1 MIIKFSLVR
10 ISKILLLVLLFP
22 IVQKQ
27 WLNLYLFDINTF
39 SIYKIL
45 YYLSGLLVPIFV
57 IINSLSQYTD
67 YKFISHKATKR
78 NNFRGKFLL
87 LITSIILVTLSTL
100 LSVYIFIN
108 LNVIYNFIISNN
120 NDLFEFNIF
129 IDKQIII
136 VPIIS
141 ILLIFK
147 RTKLIIKKITLINYF
162 IISVVNW
169 YIRINNSLSTDL
181 TQFDISTFDNI
192 SIINII
198 ILLVI
203 EIFFYLWS
211 YISYDSYLSDWR
223 VPKPYRKEISPIF
236 NFFIFYLLI
245 LLYYSILF
253 D

>member
-1 MIIKFSLVR
+1 M
-10 ISKILLLVLLFP
+10 
-22 IVQKQ
+22 
-27 WLNLYLFDINTF
+27 
-39 SIYKIL
+39 
-45 YYLSGLLVPIFV
+45 
-57 IINSLSQYTD
+57 
-67 YKFISHKATKR
+67 
-78 NNFRGKFLL
+78 
-87 LITSIILVTLSTL
+87 
-100 LSVYIFIN
+100 
-108 LNVIYNFIISNN
+108 
-120 NDLFEFNIF
+120 FEFNIF

>member
-1 MIIKFSLVR
+1 M
-10 ISKILLLVLLFP
+10 LLFP

-39 SIYKIL
+39 SIYKLL

-57 IINSLSQYTD
+57 IINSLSQFTD
-67 YKFISHKATKR
+67 YKFISNKTYKS
-78 NNFRGKFLL
+78 NNFSGKFLL
-87 LITSIILVTLSTL
+87 LITSFVLVSLSTL

>member
-1 MIIKFSLVR
+1 MIIKYSLVR
-10 ISKILLLVLLFP
+10 LSIIFLLVLLFP
-22 IVQKQ
+22 FVQKQ

-67 YKFISHKATKR
+67 YKFISHKATKS

>member
-1 MIIKFSLVR
+1 LIIKFSLVR

-39 SIYKIL
+39 SIYKLL

-57 IINSLSQYTD
+57 IINSLSQFTD
-67 YKFISHKATKR
+67 YKFISNKTYKS
-78 NNFRGKFLL
+78 NNFSGKFLL
-87 LITSIILVTLSTL
+87 LITSFVLVSLSTL

-108 LNVIYNFIISNN
+108 LNIIYNFVISNN
-120 NDLFEFNIF
+120 NLFEFNIF

-136 VPIIS
+136 VSIIS

-147 RTKLIIKKITLINYF
+147 RTKLIIKKFTLINYF

-169 YIRINNSLSTDL
+169 YIQINNNIL
-181 TQFDISTFDNI
+181 TNLTPFDILIFDNI
-192 SIINII
+192 NTINII
-198 ILLVI
+198 ILLAI
-203 EIFFYLWS
+203 ETFFYLWS
-211 YISYDSYLSDWR
+211 YISYDSYLSDWS
-223 VPKPYRKEISPIF
+223 VPKPYRKEIIQIF
-236 NFFIFYLLI
+236 NFYIFYLLI

-253 D
+253 N